1 MNLQGS
7 KVGPIRIETLLG
19 RGGMGE
25 VYLGFDEILE
35 RKVAVKTI
43 RAENRLSRRAKGR
56 FLREARLLSRL
67 GHPAICQVYNL
78 IETPEADFLVLEYV
92 EGKTLRTLAAEGL
105 DDATRLRLSEKIAAA
120 LAVAHRERIVHRDLK
135 ADNVMITPAGEV
147 KILDFGIARS
157 VEEESAPLFPEL
169 DLPDFSVSPEPPPPL
184 PRPDPRE
191 PQVTQIFWP
200 GANQTPRPVRPEEAD
215 LTHLG
220 LVVGTA
226 RAMSPEQAAG
236 DRVTEASDLY
246 SLGILLQELFTGQ
259 RAYAEGGAAETV
271 MRVLRAETRP
281 IAGLDPELTALIR
294 ELESLDPHRRPS
306 AEETARRLRELIDKP
321 QRLRRRRWRRG
332 VIAGSFLFL
341 LAVLLVVSVLA
352 WTAVRAREEANRRR
366 QQAEALIGFMI
377 GDLQPRL
384 GAVGRLDILNEV
396 GRRAL
401 AYFGAVPESQLSDT
415 ELYQRVIAIRQ
426 IGEVRREQGQLPA
439 AIAALR
445 RSTELSRQLVARDP
459 AREDWELAYLDAST
473 WLGQALLEQ
482 GDGAAAFAIWT
493 QTRERIRR
501 QLRRQPRQPLWLSQ
515 LGIAE
520 HNLGTVL
527 ELRGDLAGALAAYQ
541 RSLALQRQVSALEP
555 GDLEHQA
562 ALAATL
568 AFVSNNL
575 ERQGDLAAALRER
588 RAHLAIQ
595 ERLAA
600 LAPEDQVKR
609 RDLAIARGFVAGL
622 LVVLG
627 EREEARR
634 LFESGLE
641 TIGELTRRDA
651 QNRELR
657 RWLGAFHS
665 TLGWVSSEDGD
676 FTAARRELDIAL
688 PLFESLVAEDP
699 SNVDWQLQRGVALN
713 RRAAAELES
722 DPSRARASARA
733 ALAILEPLAESLDDA
748 QKGYAAQA
756 AVTLGHAEQR
766 LGNSQAAHAAWEK
779 ALALLAPCAQP
790 WTHWRILQPAIAA
803 LDALGRDEEARPLVE
818 RLQRSGAQLR
828 ERPQPQG

>member
-1 MNLQGS
+1 MNRPDS
-7 KVGPIRIETLLG
+7 KVGPIRIEALLG

-43 RAENRLSRRAKGR
+43 RPENRLSRRAKGR

-78 IETPEADFLVLEYV
+78 IETPDADYLVLEYV
-92 EGKTLRTLAAEGL
+92 EGQTLRQLAGENGGEGL
-105 DDATRLRLSEKIAAA
+105 DEAARLRLSEKIAAA

-135 ADNVMITPAGEV
+135 ADNVMITPTGEV

-157 VEEESAPLFPEL
+157 LEEESGAPFPEL
-169 DLPDFSVSPEPPPPL
+169 DLPEVSPEI
-184 PRPDPRE
+184 
-191 PQVTQIFWP
+191 PQAPEVTQIFWP
-200 GANQTPRPVRPEEAD
+200 GARQTPKPARPEEAD

-236 DRVTEASDLY
+236 ERVTEASDLY
-246 SLGILLQELFTGQ
+246 SLGILLQELFTGE
-259 RAYAEGGAAETV
+259 RAYPEGGVAETV
-271 MRVLRAETRP
+271 ARVLRAETRP
-281 IAGLDPELTALIR
+281 LAGLDPELAALIR
-294 ELESLDPHRRPS
+294 ELESLDPRSRPS

-321 QRLRRRRWRRG
+321 QRLRRQRWRRRA
-332 VIAGSFLFL
+332 IAGSFLLL
-341 LAVLLVVSVLA
+341 LAVLTVVSVLA

-377 GDLQPRL
+377 DDLQPRL
-384 GAVGRLDILNEV
+384 AAVGRLDILNEV

-401 AYFGAVPESQLSDT
+401 AYFGAVPESELSDT

-439 AIAALR
+439 AIAAFR
-445 RSTELSRQLVARDP
+445 RSVELGRQLVARDP
-459 AREDWELAYLDAST
+459 AHQSWELAYLDSST
-473 WLGQALLEQ
+473 WLGQTLLEQ
-482 GDGAAAFAIWT
+482 GDVAGAFAIWS
-493 QTRERIRR
+493 QARERVRR
-501 QLRRQPRQPLWLSQ
+501 QLDRQPEHPHWLSQ
-515 LGIAE
+515 MAIAE
-520 HNLGTVL
+520 HNVGTVL

-541 RSLALQRQVSALEP
+541 RSLALQRKVSALEP

-562 ALAATL
+562 ALSATL
-568 AFVSNNL
+568 AFVSTSL

-595 ERLAA
+595 EKLAA

-609 RDLAIARGFVAGL
+609 RDLATARGFLAGL

-641 TIGELTRRDA
+641 TIGELARRDP

-665 TLGWVSSEDGD
+665 SLGWISTEDGD
-676 FTAARRELDIAL
+676 FAAARRELDLAL
-688 PLFESLVAEDP
+688 PLFEQLAAEDP
-699 SNVDWQLQRGVALN
+699 SNVDWQLQRGAALS
-713 RRAAAELES
+713 RRAAAELAG
-722 DPSRARASARA
+722 DPGRARASARA
-733 ALAILEPLAESLDDA
+733 SLVVLEPLAPALDDA
-748 QKGYAAQA
+748 QKAYAAQSA
-756 AVTLGHAEQR
+756 AALAQAEERLGHPE
-766 LGNSQAAHAAWEK
+766 AARAAWEK
-779 ALALLAPCAQP
+779 TLSLLAPCARP

-803 LDALGRDEEARPLVE
+803 YEALGRTEEAKPLAE
-818 RLQRSGAQLR
+818 RLARSGYRSGNGRAR
-828 ERPQPQG
+828 